1 MDQGW
6 SFVVWIAILA
16 IPVGLVLASY
26 WSRARQPG
34 SARLGDPSREDA
46 AALEGRRQQQ

>member
-6 SFVVWIAILA
+6 GLVVWIAILA

-34 SARLGDPSREDA
+34 SARLDGPSPDDPREP
-46 AALEGRRQQQ
+46 